1 MKLDEWFEGYKD
13 LLEEKTVSSLN
24 GRVQKY
30 VTYLC
35 SLFSST
41 MVSNL

>member
-1 MKLDEWFEGYKD
+1 MCTTIYLPQREA
-13 LLEEKTVSSLN
+13 EEQLNTFLVSN